1 MTDEK
6 LTKGFKKE
14 TAALKED
21 KPLLME
27 KSLQVSSLAGH
38 ILLAVNS
45 TLNQD
50 LITNALEKTKATVD
64 LVENGQEA
72 LQKAIS
78 GQFDLILMDIQLP
91 VMDGKETMAC
101 LQQLGI
107 DIPAYALTA
116 NNTASDI
123 EEYVA
128 IGFRGTLSTP
138 VNLSQLFQVLTQHLS
153 EPVKENNPQESTL
166 SRFIATTP
174 KLKTLFFTE
183 LHKQHV
189 AIADSIVRSNYN
201 NLIEVIHVIKG
212 TAGSVGY
219 GDLTKMAE
227 HCLTLLRQDQLEQGV
242 QHCIKLNNKIASLI
256 SENDKRELE

>member
-1 MTDEK
+1 MTDEE

-14 TAALKED
+14 SAALLED
-21 KPLLME
+21 EPLLME
-27 KSLQVSSLAGH
+27 KSLQVSSLVGR

-50 LITNALEKTKATVD
+50 LITGALEKTDATFD

-91 VMDGKETMAC
+91 VIDGKETMAC

-107 DIPAYALTA
+107 DMPTYALTA
-116 NNTASDI
+116 NNTTSDI
-123 EEYVA
+123 EEYVTV
-128 IGFRGTLSTP
+128 GFSGTLSTP
-138 VNLSQLFQVLTQHLS
+138 VNLSQLYRVLTQHLR
-153 EPVKENNPQESTL
+153 EPVKESNPQESTP

-189 AIADSIVRSNYN
+189 AIADNIEILNYN

-212 TAGSVGY
+212 TAGNVGC
-219 GDLTKMAE
+219 GDLTDMAE
-227 HCLTLLRQDQLEQGV
+227 HCLTLLRRDQLEQGL
-242 QHCIKLNNKIASLI
+242 QHCIQLNDKIASLL

>member
-1 MTDEK
+1 MTDEE

-14 TAALKED
+14 SAALKED

-27 KSLQVSSLAGH
+27 KSLQVSSLAGR

-50 LITNALEKTKATVD
+50 LITNALKKTKATVD

-78 GQFDLILMDIQLP
+78 GQFDLILMDTQLP

-116 NNTASDI
+116 NNSSSDI

-128 IGFRGTLSTP
+128 VGFSGTLSTP
-138 VNLSQLFQVLTQHLS
+138 VNLSQFYQVLTQHLR
-153 EPVKENNPQESTL
+153 EPVKENNTQESTP
-166 SRFIATTP
+166 SHFIATTP
-174 KLKTLFFTE
+174 NLKTLFFTE

-189 AIADSIVRSNYN
+189 AIADSIGSSNYN
-201 NLIEVIHVIKG
+201 NLIKVIHVIKG

-227 HCLTLLRQDQLEQGV
+227 HRLTLLRQDQFEQGV
-242 QHCIKLNNKIASLI
+242 QHCIQLNYKIASLL